1 MSCCGRPRTATPL
14 PPSTGARPAPA
25 GPARPAPRAPS
36 SVSFRYEGPT
46 RLQAEGPITHL
57 RYRFEHCGA
66 IVAVDARDAPSLA
79 AIPHLRRVQ
88 AASG

>member
-36 SVSFRYEGPT
+36 SVSFRYDGST
-46 RLQAEGPITHL
+46 RLHAEGPITHQ
-57 RYRFEHCGA
+57 RYRFEHTGA

-79 AIPHLRRVQ
+79 AIPHLRRVRM
-88 AASG
+88 APG